1 MSPPPPTATKA
12 ASTSGN
18 CRAILPD
25 EKLKRLY
32 KEDDFEKFSSTN
44 PEFVTVNEV
53 KVPYAVFENEDDVTT
68 DTPSLL
74 AERLEEVLQKLWALK
89 NE

>member
-1 MSPPPPTATKA
+1 M
-12 ASTSGN
+12 
-18 CRAILPD
+18 
-25 EKLKRLY
+25 KRLY
-32 KEDDFEKFSSTN
+32 RDDDFATIINDDSGLLEIRGHSV
-44 PEFVTVNEV
+44 PFV
-53 KVPYAVFENEDDVTT
+53 VFPNEDDVTT